1 MYFSG
6 GEKRRIAIAGILAA
20 EPEVLIL
27 DEPIAGL
34 DPLGRE
40 AFLSL
45 VKQLNASGMTILMVS
60 HNADA
65 LAECAE
71 RIVILK
77 DGRLFKDGTARE
89 VFADMEELQQN
100 GIGVSEARQCA
111 ELLAER
117 GLDIAENTINYEDLL
132 KQLIAIGRGQK

>member
-1 MYFSG
+1 M
-6 GEKRRIAIAGILAA
+6 
-20 EPEVLIL
+20 IL

-71 RIVILK
+71 RIVVLK
-77 DGRLFKDGTARE
+77 DGRLLKDGSARE
-89 VFADMEELQQN
+89 VFFDMKELQQN

-111 ELLAER
+111 GLLAER
-117 GLDIAENTINYEDLL
+117 GFDIAEDTICYEDLL
-132 KQLIAIGRGQK
+132 KQLIVIGRRQKR